1 MKLLLSYF
9 MLPFA
14 CLAEAL
20 TPLTRLWAWTRLRC
34 ALPVLA
40 PDCVVLGTV
49 ELHGSRRIS
58 TGKQLFFYPG
68 LYLETQGNGSLA
80 IGDGVVISRGVHI
93 VAYADMTIGA
103 GTMIGEYTSIRD
115 ANHGYSGTSA
125 LRESTHDVRP
135 VQIGANVWI
144 GRGVTVLPGVMIG
157 DHAVIGANA
166 VVTRNVAAG
175 DVVAG
180 IPARPINS
188 KRSSLPAT
196 AIAIARYLV

>member
-9 MLPFA
+9 LQPFA
-14 CLAEAL
+14 CLVEAL

-34 ALPVLA
+34 ALPALA
-40 PDCVVLGTV
+40 ADCVVLGTV
-49 ELHGSRRIS
+49 ELHGSRRIE

-68 LYLETQGNGSLA
+68 LYLETQGKGSLA
-80 IGDGVVISRGVHI
+80 LGDGVVISRGVHV
-93 VAYADMTIGA
+93 VAYADMSIGA

-115 ANHGYSGTSA
+115 ANHAYGGA
-125 LRESTHDVRP
+125 GGLRESAHDVRK

-144 GRGVTVLPGVMIG
+144 GRGVTVLPGVTIG
-157 DHAVIGANA
+157 DNAVVGANA

-175 DVVAG
+175 AVVAG
-180 IPARPINS
+180 IPAHPISN

-196 AIAIARYLV
+196 AIARHQV